1 MANYEELAQV
11 EDLKQIQ
18 SESLEIA
25 KLKRDLFAFEG
36 LRDKVYFPE
45 PKHPGEY
52 KDVPLIFKIIPL
64 SLFLF
69 SLVLIVSGFIT
80 NNNSGDLNIGYLLF
94 MISFIMLLI
103 LGRFTPNISKQDY
116 KKTLEDYERQM
127 PIYDKLTTEF
137 EKNKKSIVE
146 NLLYEL
152 TMMNATKLLD
162 RSENYAIFK
171 AYSTK
176 KCSLTDEELK
186 ELTQQLVKVCDEI
199 SNNIETKRNSLKI
212 LIDAFKSKDT
222 RFSSFAHKL
231 KMYSYDP
238 TGTCIYQII
247 KAVLESYENETHHLY
262 LAISQVVENIEAIVD
277 SNEEDV
283 HDIIFGDLEDNNT

>member
-1 MANYEELAQV
+1 M
-11 EDLKQIQ
+11 
-18 SESLEIA
+18 
-25 KLKRDLFAFEG
+25 F
-36 LRDKVYFPE
+36 
-45 PKHPGEY
+45 
-52 KDVPLIFKIIPL
+52 
-64 SLFLF
+64 
-69 SLVLIVSGFIT
+69 
-80 NNNSGDLNIGYLLF
+80 
-94 MISFIMLLI
+94 
-103 LGRFTPNISKQDY
+103 
-116 KKTLEDYERQM
+116 
-127 PIYDKLTTEF
+127 TEF
-137 EKNKKSIVE
+137 TKVVDFINKNCKMFNIIKNKKSIVE

-176 KCSLTDEELK
+176 KCSLTDEGLK

-212 LIDAFKSKDT
+212 LIDAFKSKDA
-222 RFSSFAHKL
+222 RFSNFAHKL

-247 KAVLESYENETHHLY
+247 KAVLENYENETHHLY
-262 LAISQVVENIEAIVD
+262 LAISQVVENIDTIVD

-283 HDIIFGDLEDNNT
+283 HNIIFGDLEDNNK